1 MNRFL
6 ILATCTFTFM
16 LEHIL
21 VKARTPDPTCANGQ
35 LRENTAGEKNYCTS
49 STCEFG
55 SGGSCGQLT
64 GYCCLWEDFEKPGAI
79 GDRSCDYH
87 EAPCRTSNNNYGICW
102 VTSKAGSVDGS
113 GKVYDLC
120 SENGDF
126 SQEIEYIDW
135 YDSSEGVYK
144 VRVCAYPDAACEAT
158 RISGCGKNCP
168 SPWKQAGR
176 RFDVGCT
183 WPFCW
188 SGCSDPPICVRGCK
202 SWKCN
207 NLDRGF

>member
-21 VKARTPDPTCANGQ
+21 VKAAPDPTCANGQ
-35 LRENTAGEKNYCTS
+35 LREGTYCMS

-55 SGGSCGQLT
+55 TGVGCGQLT
-64 GYCCLWEDFEKPGAI
+64 GYCCKYEHFNDFTKPDVPI
-79 GDRSCDYH
+79 GDRSCDFWS
-87 EAPCRTSNNNYGICW
+87 APCRISNNNYGICW

-135 YDSSEGVYK
+135 YDSIEGVYK
-144 VRVCAYPDAACEAT
+144 ERVCAYPDAACEAT
-158 RISGCGKNCP
+158 RIAGCGKNCP
-168 SPWKQAGR
+168 SPW
-176 RFDVGCT
+176 
-183 WPFCW
+183 
-188 SGCSDPPICVRGCK
+188 
-202 SWKCN
+202 
-207 NLDRGF
+207 